1 MKSPIKWSG
10 SKLKL
15 ADTLQNLMPPKYN
28 IYYEP
33 FVGSGA
39 LLLNVLPK
47 VAVIND
53 INPFIAKMFQV
64 IKDDDE
70 YIELIDL
77 LKTHKKNNS
86 KDYYLSIRMQDRTGE
101 LEKLTDVQQVARFMY
116 MNKVAFNGLWRVN
129 SKGQNNV
136 PYGKYKNPDIV
147 AEERIVKVHEYL
159 SNNEIQIENTG
170 FEEATGKV
178 KEGDFVYFDP
188 PYVPLNQ
195 TSNFTSYSKNGFGIV
210 EQKKL
215 RDLFFELDK
224 RGAFVMLSN
233 STADLV
239 YKLYDKKGIAKF
251 HTVETKRVISA
262 KASSRG
268 TINELVITNY

>member
-1 MKSPIKWSG
+1 
-10 SKLKL
+10 
-15 ADTLQNLMPPKYN
+15 
-28 IYYEP
+28 
-33 FVGSGA
+33 
-39 LLLNVLPK
+39 
-47 VAVIND
+47 
-53 INPFIAKMFQV
+53 MFQV

-77 LKTHKKNNS
+77 LKIHKRNNS

-147 AEERIVKVHEYL
+147 AEERIAKVHEYL

-170 FEEATGKV
+170 FEEATSKV

-195 TSNFTSYSKNGFGIV
+195 TSNFTSYSKNGFGIA

-239 YKLYDKKGIAKF
+239 YELYDKKGIAKF